1 VIPEKLLSLFAQHTY
16 PILFLWVFCQQMGC
30 PIPSAP
36 ILIAAGALC
45 VVSGGGWIYT
55 FGTVLA
61 ACILADLIWYHL
73 GRNYGRRLLNCLL
86 RMTLMSPASL
96 TKASEKLARYN
107 SSTLV
112 FAKFVPGLSILA
124 PPLSGHSGMDR
135 SKFLFWDLVGSSLWA
150 SAWLLGGRLLLKT
163 LKTSGQFIRSQCHTS
178 MRIILCLIAAIVFLR
193 IAIYFRVL
201 LSVRRM
207 RLSPQGLQAMI
218 SLAKRNAEIPPY
230 VLDLRVPQD
239 VISDPRQIPNAIRV
253 DPNIL
258 QSEHHVIPR
267 DRDVIL
273 YCSCP
278 NEATSTLWALR
289 LRRLGIVNVH
299 LLRGGLQGWTKAG
312 YELTPSRKRVA
323 A

>member
-1 VIPEKLLSLFAQHTY
+1 
-16 PILFLWVFCQQMGC
+16 
-30 PIPSAP
+30 
-36 ILIAAGALC
+36 
-45 VVSGGGWIYT
+45 
-55 FGTVLA
+55 
-61 ACILADLIWYHL
+61 
-73 GRNYGRRLLNCLL
+73 
-86 RMTLMSPASL
+86 
-96 TKASEKLARYN
+96 
-107 SSTLV
+107 
-112 FAKFVPGLSILA
+112 
-124 PPLSGHSGMDR
+124 
-135 SKFLFWDLVGSSLWA
+135 
-150 SAWLLGGRLLLKT
+150 
-163 LKTSGQFIRSQCHTS
+163 
-178 MRIILCLIAAIVFLR
+178 
-193 IAIYFRVL
+193 
-201 LSVRRM
+201 
-207 RLSPQGLQAMI
+207 MI